1 MKKKKISLSPIKL
14 IIKEAKKGKI
24 FILVDNKNRENEGDL
39 VVPATKANSKSINF
53 MAKHGRGLICLA
65 LTKKQVDKLS
75 LPLMS
80 AINKARMQTAFT
92 VSIEA
97 SKGITTGIS
106 AFDRG
111 RTIKVAINKNSKKKD
126 IVSPGHVFPLVA
138 RNGGVLERA
147 GHTEASVDISKLAK
161 LNPSSVICEVMNEDG
176 RMARFDEL
184 LKFAKKHNIKIAS
197 IEDLISY
204 RLKNE
209 KFIFCTSSKLA
220 KIKKIGL
227 LKLHFFKNK
236 MDGLEHYA
244 FTRGT
249 PDVKKSTRVRVISIK
264 VPKGAEN
271 IKDKLFLKSIKY
283 LSNYNNFAL
292 IIIKNQIT
300 KNKKDNLVKSTN
312 ILRYYGIGAQ
322 IIKDLKIKNM
332 ILVSRSRKKI
342 IGLDGYGIKITKQEI
357 IK

>member
-1 MKKKKISLSPIKL
+1 MKKNSLSSISS
-14 IIKEAKKGKI
+14 IIKDAKRGKI
-24 FILVDNKNRENEGDL
+24 FILVDSKNRENEGDL
-39 VVPATKANSKSINF
+39 IIPASKVNSKSINF

-65 LTKKQVDKLS
+65 LTKKQVDRLS

-97 SKGITTGIS
+97 KRGITTGIS
-106 AFDRG
+106 AFDRA
-111 RTIKVAINKNSKKKD
+111 RTIRVAIDKQSKKKD
-126 IVSPGHVFPLVA
+126 IVSPGHVFPLVS

-147 GHTEASVDISKLAK
+147 GHTEASIDISKLAK

-176 RMARFDEL
+176 RMARFDDL
-184 LKFAKKHNIKIAS
+184 LRFAKKHHLKIAS

-209 KFIFCTSSKLA
+209 KFIFNILEREI

-227 LKLHFFKNK
+227 LNLHTFKNK
-236 MDGLEHYA
+236 LDGLDHYA
-244 FTRGT
+244 LSRGKLN
-249 PDVKKSTRVRVISIK
+249 VKKNIRVRVISIK
-264 VPKGAEN
+264 IPKTIEKIN
-271 IKDKLFLKSIKY
+271 NKIYLKSVKY
-283 LSNYNNFAL
+283 LSKYSNFVL
-292 IIIKNQIT
+292 IIIKNET
-300 KNKKDNLVKSTN
+300 SKSSKDDTVKSTN

-322 IIKDLKIKNM
+322 IIKNLKIKNM
-332 ILVSRSRKKI
+332 ILVSRSKKKI
-342 IGLDGYGIKITKQEI
+342 IGLDGYGIKIAKQEI